1 MKFTKIALII
11 IAATVCFVSVGCE
24 KKSSTK
30 DTPQATCK
38 VTQGKQKAA
47 CTARQSQLQEA
58 IQASN

>member
-1 MKFTKIALII
+1 MKFTKIALLVIV
-11 IAATVCFVSVGCE
+11 AALSIGSVACDNE
-24 KKSSTK
+24 PTTK
-30 DTPQATCK
+30 TNPQATCK